1 MARKIQTRPLH
12 DHETEMIRLVAAG
25 YTNAQLAVAFD
36 ISVETIRSRMHV
48 VHQLIGTASGNDS
61 DNVARVRMVIWAY
74 DHGVVRPAGALPK
87 PAEVLPQERVPAELA
102 APMIRLSISIL
113 GDEPRGDLKR
123 WARRVLEAARLQVP
137 GVRGRPVAEADGAG
151 EGEGL
156 AA

>member
-1 MARKIQTRPLH
+1 MTKPIKQRPLH

-74 DHGVVRPAGALPK
+74 DHGVVRPAGQAVSPT
-87 PAEVLPQERVPAELA
+87 PAEPLPQERIPAELA

-123 WARRVLEAARLQVP
+123 WARRVLDAARLQVP
-137 GVRGRPVAEADGAG
+137 GARGRPVAETGDA
-151 EGEGL
+151 GEGL